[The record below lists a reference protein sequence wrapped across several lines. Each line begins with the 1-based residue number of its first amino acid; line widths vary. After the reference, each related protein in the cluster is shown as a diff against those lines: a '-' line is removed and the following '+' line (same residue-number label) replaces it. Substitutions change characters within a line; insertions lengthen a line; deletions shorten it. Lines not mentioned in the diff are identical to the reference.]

1 MLCQSDPHVFQRGAD
16 SSDLN
21 LWKMH
26 LPLENSLQV
35 LDKVF
40 QIGFIMIKNR
50 QIRRGF
56 YLSSLLIFIYLSRNK
71 RKKVIKSEEYFRS
84 VTYQL
89 DS

>member
-40 QIGFIMIKNR
+40 QID
-50 QIRRGF
+50 
-56 YLSSLLIFIYLSRNK
+56 LS
-71 RKKVIKSEEYFRS
+71 
-84 VTYQL
+84 
-89 DS
+89 

>member
-1 MLCQSDPHVFQRGAD
+1 MFQRGAD

-21 LWKMH
+21 LWKMY
-26 LPLENSLQV
+26 LPLENCLQV

-56 YLSSLLIFIYLSRNK
+56 YLASLLIFIYLSRNK